1 MSNASDDKL
10 FEVSMWS
17 WMVGLFTVVIYGLID
32 MLIGLIEIKPT
43 WAGDIISILVFI
55 ILIFVSFIVVGLI
68 YNKHSTKQERE

>member
-68 YNKHSTKQERE
+68 YNKHSTKQEKE